1 MNAIDWNVNE
11 LDEKYEKEEI
21 WKPLN
26 LEIFG
31 DYYLVSNFGKI
42 KSAGNGHLLK
52 ARVNNGYLSVSL
64 SRPTTRTCTVSR
76 CVAMTFVCNKDPSV
90 YNIVNHID
98 ENKLNNHYKNLE
110 WVTQKEN
117 VNKSS
122 KITSHAREVFQ
133 LDMSENEIARFSSVE
148 EAAKNIGIDRTTI
161 GKVLSKVNQTAG
173 GYKWKYVDPKYN
185 HETANLEGSI
195 SLQKIDEDLKH
206 YMIFRDGRIYNQQRK
221 KFLNPVKNLK
231 EMLYVTLPGKK
242 NFYVSQL
249 VARSFIENPLGLKNV
264 YHINKNKGDNRV
276 ENLMWK

>member
-1 MNAIDWNVNE
+1 MNAIDWDVKE

-21 WKPLN
+21 WRRLN
-26 LEIFG
+26 LEFFG

-42 KSAGNGHLLK
+42 KSITNGRLLK
-52 ARVNNGYLSVSL
+52 TKENNGYLSLNL
-64 SRPTTRTCTVSR
+64 SCPKRRTCTISR
-76 CVAMTFVCNKDPSV
+76 CVAMTFICNKDPSI

-122 KITSHAREVFQ
+122 KNTSHAREVIQ
-133 LDMSENEIARFSSVE
+133 LDMNGYEITRFSSVE

-161 GKVLSKVNQTAG
+161 GKVLSNINQTAG
-173 GYKWKYVDPKYN
+173 GYKWKYVDTKYN
-185 HETANLEGSI
+185 HEEVNLEGSI
-195 SLQKIDEDLKH
+195 SLEKIDEVLKH
-206 YMIFRDGRIYNQQRK
+206 YMIFKDGRIYNKQRK
-221 KFLNPVKNLK
+221 KFLNPVKNAK
-231 EMLYVTLPGKK
+231 DMLYVTLPGKK

-249 VARSFIENPLGLKNV
+249 VARLFIENPFGLKKV
-264 YHINKNKGDNRV
+264 YHINKNKEDNRV